1 VPRIIQCQPSIVA
14 RERLAEE
21 PPKLFGPGFIPFA
34 GVSSMNE
41 QRIVAKALTSAPVVV
56 CPGCFVE
63 MTLRHM
69 APAPSQKLYTGCY
82 RCPKCGTDTKREF
95 AIDAEYALERARHQ

>member
-1 VPRIIQCQPSIVA
+1 
-14 RERLAEE
+14 
-21 PPKLFGPGFIPFA
+21 
-34 GVSSMNE
+34 MNE
-41 QRIVAKALTSAPVVV
+41 QRILAKTLTSAPAVV

-69 APAPSQKLYTGCY
+69 EPAQSQKLYTGCY

-95 AIDAEYALERARHQ
+95 AIDAEYPLSGTNKSRRATPSRLRLGAAVPP